1 MHRECIERIGKE
13 NDIHDFN
20 ERQFLVSVP
29 LRKCLFCNVLI
40 DADAFTA
47 KLLKVEGIMCS

>member
-13 NDIHDFN
+13 NEKHNFN